1 MVHDAPKPPHQP
13 TEHERAAARRLMAK
27 RAAKPEA
34 PTLTAKVSGRS
45 TNIAHSH
52 SDAVIGE
59 LLLLEALGTT
69 DREFYDGFVV
79 QLGTAASR
87 NGGGVDVRTLQ
98 FMLAVVKG
106 IEPRDQLES
115 MLAAQ
120 MAAIHVASMSMAAR
134 LALAEMRPQADS
146 AQNALNKLTRT
157 FAAQLEA
164 LKRYRSDGAQTIK
177 VQHVTVNEG
186 GQAIVG
192 NVSQGGGAADKN
204 RGQLHEPYRAP
215 AERPA
220 LPSHVQADPMP
231 MPGASREGQERVPL
245 PRSARGS
252 A

>member
-1 MVHDAPKPPHQP
+1 MAQVDQKPTHEP
-13 TEHERAAARRLMAK
+13 TEHERAAARRLQAK
-27 RAAKPEA
+27 RAAKPLA
-34 PTLTAKVSGRS
+34 PTLRAKPGKHATEIS
-45 TNIAHSH
+45 HSH
-52 SDAVIGE
+52 PDPIIGE

-79 QLGTAASR
+79 QLGMAASR
-87 NGGGVDVRTLQ
+87 GGSIDERTLK

-106 IEPRDQLES
+106 IEPRDQLET
-115 MLAAQ
+115 MLATQ
-120 MAAIHVASMSMAAR
+120 MAAIHVASMTAAAR
-134 LALAEMRPQADS
+134 LASAEVRPQADS

-177 VQHVTVNEG
+177 VQHVTVNDG

-192 NVSQGGGAADKN
+192 TVSQGGGTVEKSG
-204 RGQLHEPYRAP
+204 GQPHEPSRA
-215 AERPA
+215 AAKHTA
-220 LPSHVQADPMP
+220 LPSNVQADAMP
-231 MPGASREGQERVPL
+231 MPGAGRAGQERVPV